1 MDNMFFDINMEKLP
15 KHIAIIMDGNG
26 RWAKKRFL
34 PRTAGHK
41 AGVETVRTII
51 TECKRLG
58 IKHVTLYTFSTEN
71 WKRPA
76 LEVETLMMLLQTY
89 LKKEVE
95 ELNRNNVR
103 LTAIGDIEKLPK
115 ACLEELKRAM
125 ELTKDNDGPNLNLAL
140 NYGGRYDIT
149 NAVKQISRDIENH
162 KLNSDDITEET
173 IKNYLSTKSI
183 PDPDLVIRT
192 SGEQRLS
199 NFLLWE
205 LAYAELYFTDV
216 YWPDLMKKNFK
227 KLYMHIKIEI
237 EDLVDLNKEC
247 LYENQNFSR
256 ISFSSAIAISC
267 FRRFA
272 FIYR

>member
-1 MDNMFFDINMEKLP
+1 MDNMFFDIDINNLP

-41 AGVETVRTII
+41 AGVETVRKVI

-76 LEVETLMMLLQTY
+76 LEVETLMTLLQSY

-95 ELNRNNVR
+95 ELNINNVK

-115 ACLEELKRAM
+115 SCLDELKRAM

-149 NAVKQISRDIENH
+149 EAVKQISRDIENH

-216 YWPDLMKKNFK
+216 YWPDFD
-227 KLYMHIKIEI
+227 E
-237 EDLVDLNKEC
+237 KE
-247 LYENQNFSR
+247 LQRAIYAYQNR
-256 ISFSSAIAISC
+256 D
-267 FRRFA
+267 RRFGGLK
-272 FIYR
+272 

>member
-1 MDNMFFDINMEKLP
+1 MNNMFFDINMEKLP

-115 ACLEELKRAM
+115 ACLEELKIAM
-125 ELTKDNDGPNLNLAL
+125 ELTKNNDGPNLNLAL

-216 YWPDLMKKNFK
+216 YWPDFD
-227 KLYMHIKIEI
+227 E
-237 EDLVDLNKEC
+237 KEPQKSI
-247 LYENQNFSR
+247 YASPNR
-256 ISFSSAIAISC
+256 D
-267 FRRFA
+267 RRFGGLK
-272 FIYR
+272 

>member
-216 YWPDLMKKNFK
+216 YWPDFN
-227 KLYMHIKIEI
+227 E
-237 EDLVDLNKEC
+237 KE
-247 LYENQNFSR
+247 LQKAIYTYQNR
-256 ISFSSAIAISC
+256 D
-267 FRRFA
+267 RRFGGLK
-272 FIYR
+272 

>member
-71 WKRPA
+71 WKRPV

-115 ACLEELKRAM
+115 SCLDELKRAM

-216 YWPDLMKKNFK
+216 YWPDFD
-227 KLYMHIKIEI
+227 E
-237 EDLVDLNKEC
+237 KE
-247 LYENQNFSR
+247 LQKAIYTYQNR
-256 ISFSSAIAISC
+256 D
-267 FRRFA
+267 RRFGGLK
-272 FIYR
+272 

>member
-115 ACLEELKRAM
+115 ACLEELK
-125 ELTKDNDGPNLNLAL
+125 ELW
-140 NYGGRYDIT
+140 
-149 NAVKQISRDIENH
+149 S
-162 KLNSDDITEET
+162 
-173 IKNYLSTKSI
+173 
-183 PDPDLVIRT
+183 
-192 SGEQRLS
+192 
-199 NFLLWE
+199 
-205 LAYAELYFTDV
+205 
-216 YWPDLMKKNFK
+216 
-227 KLYMHIKIEI
+227 
-237 EDLVDLNKEC
+237 
-247 LYENQNFSR
+247 
-256 ISFSSAIAISC
+256 
-267 FRRFA
+267 
-272 FIYR
+272 

>member
-1 MDNMFFDINMEKLP
+1 MDNMFFDIDINNLP

-41 AGVETVRTII
+41 AGVETVRKVI

-76 LEVETLMMLLQTY
+76 LEVETLMTLLQSY

-95 ELNRNNVR
+95 ELNINNVK

-115 ACLEELKRAM
+115 SCLDELKRAM

-149 NAVKQISRDIENH
+149 EAVKQISRDIENH

-173 IKNYLSTKSI
+173 IKNYLSTKSL

-216 YWPDLMKKNFK
+216 YWPDFD
-227 KLYMHIKIEI
+227 E
-237 EDLVDLNKEC
+237 KE
-247 LYENQNFSR
+247 LQRAIYAYQNR
-256 ISFSSAIAISC
+256 D
-267 FRRFA
+267 RRFGGLK
-272 FIYR
+272 

>member
-1 MDNMFFDINMEKLP
+1 MDNMFFDIDMNRLP

-58 IKHVTLYTFSTEN
+58 IKYVTLYTFSTEN

-76 LEVETLMMLLQTY
+76 LEVETLMNLLQNY
-89 LKKEVE
+89 LKNEVE
-95 ELNRNNVR
+95 ELNRNYVK
-103 LTAIGDIEKLPK
+103 LTAIGDIEKLPEP
-115 ACLEELKRAM
+115 CLNELKRAI
-125 ELTKDNDGPNLNLAL
+125 ELTKDNKGPNLNLAL
-140 NYGGRYDIT
+140 NYGGRYDIAK
-149 NAVKQISRDIENH
+149 AVKEISKDIENN

-173 IKNYLSTKSI
+173 ITNYLSTKSI

-216 YWPDLMKKNFK
+216 YWPDFK
-227 KLYMHIKIEI
+227 EK
-237 EDLVDLNKEC
+237 DLQLAI
-247 LYENQNFSR
+247 YTYQNR
-256 ISFSSAIAISC
+256 D
-267 FRRFA
+267 RRFGGLK
-272 FIYR
+272 

>member
-1 MDNMFFDINMEKLP
+1 MDNMFFDIDINNLP

-41 AGVETVRTII
+41 AGVETVRKVI

-76 LEVETLMMLLQTY
+76 LEVETLMTLLQSY

-95 ELNRNNVR
+95 ELNINNVK

-115 ACLEELKRAM
+115 SCLDELKRAM

-149 NAVKQISRDIENH
+149 EAVKQISWDIENH
-162 KLNSDDITEET
+162 TLDSESITEET
-173 IKNYLSTKSI
+173 IKNYLSTKSL

-216 YWPDLMKKNFK
+216 YWPDFD
-227 KLYMHIKIEI
+227 E
-237 EDLVDLNKEC
+237 KE
-247 LYENQNFSR
+247 LQRAIYAYQNR
-256 ISFSSAIAISC
+256 D
-267 FRRFA
+267 RRFGGLK
-272 FIYR
+272 

>member
-1 MDNMFFDINMEKLP
+1 MLSYFKANKNVQENNFELDFDNIP
-15 KHIAIIMDGNG
+15 QHIAIIMDGNG
-26 RWAKKRFL
+26 RWAKARNL
-34 PRTAGHK
+34 PRTMGHK

-76 LEVETLMMLLQTY
+76 LEVETLMTLLQSY

-95 ELNRNNVR
+95 ELNINNVK

-115 ACLEELKRAM
+115 SCLDELKRAM

-216 YWPDLMKKNFK
+216 YWPDFD
-227 KLYMHIKIEI
+227 E
-237 EDLVDLNKEC
+237 KE
-247 LYENQNFSR
+247 LQKAIYTYQNR
-256 ISFSSAIAISC
+256 D
-267 FRRFA
+267 RRFGGLK
-272 FIYR
+272 

>member
-1 MDNMFFDINMEKLP
+1 M
-15 KHIAIIMDGNG
+15 
-26 RWAKKRFL
+26 
-34 PRTAGHK
+34 T
-41 AGVETVRTII
+41 
-51 TECKRLG
+51 
-58 IKHVTLYTFSTEN
+58 
-71 WKRPA
+71 
-76 LEVETLMMLLQTY
+76 LLQTY

-140 NYGGRYDIT
+140 NYGGRSDIT

-216 YWPDLMKKNFK
+216 YWPDFD
-227 KLYMHIKIEI
+227 E
-237 EDLVDLNKEC
+237 KE
-247 LYENQNFSR
+247 LQKAIYAYQNR
-256 ISFSSAIAISC
+256 D
-267 FRRFA
+267 RRFGGLK
-272 FIYR
+272 

>member
-41 AGVETVRTII
+41 AGVETVRTVI

-58 IKHVTLYTFSTEN
+58 IKYVTLYTFSTEN

-76 LEVETLMMLLQTY
+76 LEVETLMTLLQTY
-89 LKKEVE
+89 LKKEVA
-95 ELNRNNVR
+95 ELNRNNVK
-103 LTAIGDIEKLPK
+103 LTAIGDIEQLPK
-115 ACLEELKRAM
+115 TCLQELKRAM

-149 NAVKQISRDIENH
+149 NAVKQISKDVENN

-216 YWPDLMKKNFK
+216 YWPDFD
-227 KLYMHIKIEI
+227 E
-237 EDLVDLNKEC
+237 KE
-247 LYENQNFSR
+247 LQKAIYAYQNR
-256 ISFSSAIAISC
+256 D
-267 FRRFA
+267 RRFGGLK
-272 FIYR
+272 

>member
-71 WKRPA
+71 WKRPV

-115 ACLEELKRAM
+115 SCLEELKRAM

-216 YWPDLMKKNFK
+216 YWPDFD
-227 KLYMHIKIEI
+227 E
-237 EDLVDLNKEC
+237 KE
-247 LYENQNFSR
+247 LQKAIYTYQNR
-256 ISFSSAIAISC
+256 D
-267 FRRFA
+267 RRFGGLK
-272 FIYR
+272 

>member
-1 MDNMFFDINMEKLP
+1 MDNMFFDIDINNLP

-41 AGVETVRTII
+41 AGVETVRKVI

-76 LEVETLMMLLQTY
+76 LEVETLMTLLQSY

-95 ELNRNNVR
+95 ELNINNVK

-115 ACLEELKRAM
+115 SCLDELKRAM

-216 YWPDLMKKNFK
+216 YWPDFD
-227 KLYMHIKIEI
+227 E
-237 EDLVDLNKEC
+237 KE
-247 LYENQNFSR
+247 LQKAIYAYQNR
-256 ISFSSAIAISC
+256 D
-267 FRRFA
+267 RRFGGLK
-272 FIYR
+272 

>member
-76 LEVETLMMLLQTY
+76 LEVETLMTLLQSY

-95 ELNRNNVR
+95 ELNINNVK

-125 ELTKDNDGPNLNLAL
+125 ALTKNNDGPNLNLAL

-216 YWPDLMKKNFK
+216 YWPDFD
-227 KLYMHIKIEI
+227 E
-237 EDLVDLNKEC
+237 KE
-247 LYENQNFSR
+247 LQKAIYAYQNR
-256 ISFSSAIAISC
+256 D
-267 FRRFA
+267 RRFGGLK
-272 FIYR
+272 